1 MIVAIDFGAS
11 TVKTAV
17 LVGSGEGELLRV
29 GSSLEFPS
37 AIFLTPEGVLEVGQR
52 AVAFQRRD
60 QLRFDARL
68 KQRIN
73 RRTPVAPK
81 DRVVHLGSGDSLPLL
96 EAVTAVL
103 RQSLDAVAGSVQDPF
118 EQLVLTHPVD
128 WGDEELELMTAAVR
142 AAGFG
147 GAVDFVSEPEGAAWF
162 HRAQQGDLPTPAAVF
177 DLGASTFDAAVLTGD
192 GDRFA
197 ARFQDGRMT
206 GGDDFDVAV
215 LDLVAR
221 ELDGT
226 DRTRF
231 DELRVSDRWGYDLA
245 DEARELKEL
254 LSREQEGTFAF
265 DGLPDVPVTRDMFD
279 DAVRPA
285 LEECVAILADAVD
298 ALPSSPS
305 PLGSVVLSG
314 GSSRVPLVQEL
325 VRDVAGRRGAAVL
338 TAPDGMN
345 PGHVVALGAVHLPQP
360 PPPEPDPPAYS
371 YTYTP
376 SQVEEDPPRRASLA
390 DALEMVTPLFPAGY
404 VARKIE
410 ENPEAIEAVRVAAR
424 AAVESQKELY
434 RSLVRR
440 WKK

>member
-17 LVGSGEGELLRV
+17 LGDSGAGELLRV
-29 GSSLEFPS
+29 GSSLEYPS
-37 AIFLTPEGVLEVGQR
+37 AIFLTPEGVLEVGHR

-73 RRTPVAPK
+73 HRTPVAPK

-103 RQSLDAVAGSVQDPF
+103 KQAVYAVAGSGQAPF
-118 EQLVLTHPVD
+118 EKLVLTHPVD

-142 AAGFG
+142 AAGFA
-147 GAVDFVSEPEGAAWF
+147 GALDFASEPEGAAWF

-177 DLGASTFDAAVLTGD
+177 DLGASTFDAAVLIGD
-192 GDRFA
+192 GDRLV

-215 LDLVAR
+215 LDLVAA
-221 ELDGT
+221 ELGGA

-231 DELRVSDRWGYDLA
+231 DRLRVSDRWGYDLA

-265 DGLPDVPVTRDMFD
+265 DGLPDVPVTRDMFE

-298 ALPSSPS
+298 ALPSSS

-314 GSSRVPLVQEL
+314 GSSLVPLVQEL
-325 VRDVAGRRGAAVL
+325 VRDVAGRRGAVVL
-338 TAPDGMN
+338 TAPDGTD
-345 PGHVVALGAVHLPQP
+345 PGHAVALGAVHLPQP
-360 PPPEPDPPAYS
+360 PPPAPDPPVYS

-376 SQVEEDPPRRASLA
+376 SQVEEDPPESPSLA
-390 DALEMVTPLFPAGY
+390 TVLALVPGVFPAAY
-404 VARKIE
+404 VAKKIE
-410 ENPEAIEAVRVAAR
+410 ENPEKVEALRVAAR
-424 AAVESQKELY
+424 VAVESQKELY